1 MEGSSVSQPN
11 ANGHVDAGDNAPSQR
26 KNRFAVASLQVIL
39 ILACAIALIPAIF
52 MVMNSFKTNMQ
63 YGVDKLGLPLPF
75 TIENYQQV
83 LTQHPFFLWMVNS
96 AILSFGSVIVSSIV
110 ASLAAF
116 AIARMRFRGSN
127 LILSLSTSLMV
138 IPPVVMVIPLFVLFS
153 QVKLLGTYHGVILI
167 YAGLITP
174 FSVFLLATFFRTIP
188 TELIE
193 AAMIDG
199 ASPVGALIRVVLPLA
214 VAPLLTLFVV
224 NLLYVWND
232 LLIAL
237 LFLPD
242 ESLRTLMVGISVFQG
257 RYLQNIPLSMAGMF
271 LASLPMLLVYV
282 IFQRYFIRGLVAG
295 AIKG

>member
-1 MEGSSVSQPN
+1 MQHSSTTQPK
-11 ANGHVDAGDNAPSQR
+11 ASGHDEAGANAPSQR
-26 KNRFAVASLQVIL
+26 KNRFAVVGMQGVL
-39 ILACAIALIPAIF
+39 IFAAVVAMVPAVF
-52 MVMNSFKTNMQ
+52 MMMNSFKTNMQ
-63 YGVDKLGLPLPF
+63 YGVDKLGLPAPF
-75 TIENYQQV
+75 TLENYQQV
-83 LTQHPFFLWMVNS
+83 LTEHPFFLWMGNS
-96 AILSFGSVIVSSIV
+96 ALLSFGAVIVSTIV

-116 AIARMRFRGSN
+116 AISRMRFKGSN
-127 LILSLSTSLMV
+127 FILSLSTSLMV

-199 ASPVGALIRVVLPLA
+199 ASPLGALIRVVLPLS

-271 LASLPMLLVYV
+271 LASIPMLLVYLL
-282 IFQRYFIRGLVAG
+282 FQRYFIRGLVAG
-295 AIKG
+295 AVKG

>member
-1 MEGSSVSQPN
+1 MQRSN
-11 ANGHVDAGDNAPSQR
+11 ANQKAANSPVEVGANAPSQR
-26 KNRFAVASLQVIL
+26 KNPFALAGVQVVL
-39 ILACAIALIPAIF
+39 IIAAVIAMIPAIF
-52 MVMNSFKTNMQ
+52 MVMNSMKTNMQ
-63 YGVDKLGLPLPF
+63 YGVDKLGLPAPF
-75 TIENYQQV
+75 TLDNYQQV
-83 LTQHPFFLWMVNS
+83 LTQHPFFLWMANS
-96 AILSFGSVIVSSIV
+96 AILSFGAVVVSTLV

-127 LILSLSTSLMV
+127 LILSFSTSLMV

-174 FSVFLLATFFRTIP
+174 FSVFLLTTFFRTIP

-199 ASPVGALIRVVLPLA
+199 ASPLGALARVVLPLSI
-214 VAPLLTLFVV
+214 APLLTLFVV

-271 LASLPMLLVYV
+271 LASLPMLLVYL